1 MEATARRLTQCGLT
15 CRVQRRG
22 TWVECRASM
31 HYLPLLLA
39 LGLLVALHELGHLVA
54 ARWVGVHVERFT
66 LGFGPAVFTWRLGQ
80 TDWVLGAIPLGGSV
94 RLRGMN
100 PHEPVAPDDPTSF
113 SAQGPG
119 RRMLVLLAGPLANLV
134 LALGVL
140 FALYS
145 TGTHVVVPLTVGTIT
160 PGSEA
165 ARAQLLPGDRIV
177 SVDGEPL
184 ESWSTFVELIAQSP
198 GRERSLGVERQ
209 GEPRDVTVRPRP
221 DERGVGRMG
230 VSQQYVY
237 RVYGPGQA
245 LLQALAH
252 TGNLV
257 AEGSR
262 MLERLSRGREGL
274 VMTNPLGR
282 VKQTS
287 GAASSGLGAFL
298 RVLVSLSV
306 ALAFF
311 HLLPL
316 PSLDGGRLL
325 FVLFEAMS
333 RHKVPAR
340 LETLLHATGFLAL
353 LGVVLLVTLADLRQ
367 HLGGVDR
374 SGAEGDGSE
383 AGSSPLFFWEHT
395 RSRPETSES
404 TANACWPAGSSLGI
418 CRPEGTASTSP
429 P

>member
-1 MEATARRLTQCGLT
+1 
-15 CRVQRRG
+15 
-22 TWVECRASM
+22 M

-39 LGLLVALHELGHLVA
+39 LGLLVALHELGHLVV
-54 ARWVGVHVERFT
+54 ARWMGVRVERYT
-66 LGFGPAVFTWRLGQ
+66 LGFGPAVFTWRLGH
-80 TDWVLGAIPLGGSV
+80 TDYVLGAVPLGGSV

-100 PHEPVAPDDPTSF
+100 PHEPGVEPGDPTSF
-113 SAQGPG
+113 SSKSPG
-119 RRMLVLLAGPLANLV
+119 RRMMVLLAGPLANLTF
-134 LALGVL
+134 ALGVL

-165 ARAQLLPGDRIV
+165 ARAQLLPGDRIL

-184 ESWSTFVELIAQSP
+184 ENWSTFVERIAQSP
-198 GRERSLGVERQ
+198 GRERALVIERQ
-209 GEPRDVTVRPRP
+209 GEQRDVTVKPRP
-221 DERGVGRMG
+221 DERGAGRIG

-252 TGNLV
+252 TANLV
-257 AEGSR
+257 AEGAR
-262 MLERLSRGREGL
+262 MLERLSLGHQGIVR
-274 VMTNPLGR
+274 TNPLGK

-287 GAASSGLGAFL
+287 GAANSGLGAFL

-325 FVLFEAMS
+325 FVFLEAMS
-333 RHKVPAR
+333 RRKVPAR

-353 LGVVLLVTLADLRQ
+353 LGVVFLVTLVDLRQ
-367 HLGGVDR
+367 HLGGGEL
-374 SGAEGDGSE
+374 SGEGD
-383 AGSSPLFFWEHT
+383 AGESGGSPLFFWEHP
-395 RSRPETSES
+395 RAAAEPAEEPGV
-404 TANACWPAGSSLGI
+404 NACWPAGSPLGV
-418 CRPEGTASTSP
+418 CSEDGAPLSSSP
-429 P
+429 